1 MLAAAMELRHLRY
14 LVAVAEQENISRAV
28 LLRAEEV
35 VKAARAVGAA
45 WLEEGLT
52 AEAELFLRCARGAMA
67 GDNG

>member
-14 LVAVAEQENISRAV
+14 LVAVAEQENIS
-28 LLRAEEV
+28 
-35 VKAARAVGAA
+35 RAVGAA